1 MSARRRCRVT
11 SADIPGLLRTLS
23 KANVALSDIETDGR
37 LTVSFTVPALSAGL
51 VRKTCKK
58 RGEQVRFS
66 RYGGFAF
73 ALWDLRKRPVFLLTV
88 FLLLGLT
95 WLLPS
100 RVLFVEVE
108 GNSRVESRAILE
120 QASQCGIGFWAS
132 RWEVRSEK
140 TKNALLEALPELQW
154 AGVNTRG
161 CVAVISVRERPEEAQ
176 VDRPGTV
183 SAVTAVRDGIV
194 ESVTVTKGT
203 ALCRPGQAVRAGEML
218 ISGYTDCGRTIQA
231 GRAEGEV
238 YALTERVLTVR
249 AAEIVLRLEP
259 EGAGKQKIFL
269 RIGKNRIK
277 IYESSGI
284 FPTGCVKMI
293 EEKIWTLPGGFS
305 LPAAW
310 IVERYIP
317 CRERA
322 EPTDS
327 TELLQSFARSYLT
340 DTMVAGEIRS
350 AEETVSGS
358 CLHGIYRCR
367 EMIGRVTNEEIIESN
382 GKNH

>member
-194 ESVTVTKGT
+194 
-203 ALCRPGQAVRAGEML
+203 
-218 ISGYTDCGRTIQA
+218 
-231 GRAEGEV
+231 
-238 YALTERVLTVR
+238 
-249 AAEIVLRLEP
+249 
-259 EGAGKQKIFL
+259 
-269 RIGKNRIK
+269 
-277 IYESSGI
+277 
-284 FPTGCVKMI
+284 
-293 EEKIWTLPGGFS
+293 
-305 LPAAW
+305 
-310 IVERYIP
+310 
-317 CRERA
+317 
-322 EPTDS
+322 
-327 TELLQSFARSYLT
+327 
-340 DTMVAGEIRS
+340 
-350 AEETVSGS
+350 
-358 CLHGIYRCR
+358 
-367 EMIGRVTNEEIIESN
+367 
-382 GKNH
+382 